1 MTTSFSRCRD
11 SPRALTPTESISSVS
26 IFSHRLHFV
35 LKWQWHSCTYT
46 ESAAAKKK
54 IMQNQ
59 EIFIHR
65 DRRVSVRAH
74 KLYQVA
80 MHDPKPCQRRPWTS
94 SKAGLLQKKNT
105 TFSEKHETA
114 LALYPHSFAFIT
126 AEALNTFHIGISHA
140 KRRYSSLFSF
150 LKTFAASTFLFRR
163 VLRQFR
169 HHFVPMRSA
178 ALCCDVLLGH
188 TIIVISLALTLDFSL
203 VVNSPSENSVWRKSN
218 DVDIEE

>member
-1 MTTSFSRCRD
+1 MIQSRASADLELVQRQDCCR
-11 SPRALTPTESISSVS
+11 
-26 IFSHRLHFV
+26 
-35 LKWQWHSCTYT
+35 
-46 ESAAAKKK
+46 
-54 IMQNQ
+54 
-59 EIFIHR
+59 
-65 DRRVSVRAH
+65 
-74 KLYQVA
+74 
-80 MHDPKPCQRRPWTS
+80 
-94 SKAGLLQKKNT
+94 KKNT
-105 TFSEKHETA
+105 FSKKHETA

-188 TIIVISLALTLDFSL
+188 TIIVISLALTLDISL
-203 VVNSPSENSVWRKSN
+203 VVVVNSPSENSVWRKSN

>member
-11 SPRALTPTESISSVS
+11 SPRALTPTESISLVS
-26 IFSHRLHFV
+26 IFHRLHFV

-46 ESAAAKKK
+46 ESAAAKK

-94 SKAGLLQKKNT
+94 SKAGLLQKK
-105 TFSEKHETA
+105 KHHVQWKARNRARSLSPFLRIHNCRGIKHIPHRHIACKTA
-114 LALYPHSFAFIT
+114 LFFAIFIFKNFRRFHVPFPSRPPSISSPFRSDALSGTMLWCVVGAHHHRHLLSTHS
-126 AEALNTFHIGISHA
+126 
-140 KRRYSSLFSF
+140 RLFS
-150 LKTFAASTFLFRR
+150 RR
-163 VLRQFR
+163 RQQSLREFC
-169 HHFVPMRSA
+169 MKK
-178 ALCCDVLLGH
+178 
-188 TIIVISLALTLDFSL
+188 I
-203 VVNSPSENSVWRKSN
+203 
-218 DVDIEE
+218 